1 MSKRNSLYATT
12 QPPPGL
18 EPPPPPSASMGVD
31 GCGEGSGSAK
41 AEKIAKR
48 DAKESINVIL

>member
-18 EPPPPPSASMGVD
+18 EPPPPSASMGVD

-41 AEKIAKR
+41 TEEIAKR
-48 DAKESINVIL
+48 DAKESIDIMA

>member
-1 MSKRNSLYATT
+1 MSKRNGLYATT
-12 QPPPGL
+12 QLVSPPL
-18 EPPPPPSASMGVD
+18 PPPPSASMGVD

-48 DAKESINVIL
+48 DAKESIDVIL